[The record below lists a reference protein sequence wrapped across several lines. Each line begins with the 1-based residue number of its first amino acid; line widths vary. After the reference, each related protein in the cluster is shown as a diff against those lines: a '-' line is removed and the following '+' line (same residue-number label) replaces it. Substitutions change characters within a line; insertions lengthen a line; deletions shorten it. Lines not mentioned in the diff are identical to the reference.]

1 MLQTPSS
8 IDLLPLAT
16 RLLPNQLHDRLTMI
30 PPSLLADLLVTILGI
45 NWEFRVELLGVPDV
59 DDRSARVKEILQ
71 GMMANRGIPPLEEGP
86 SKVPSRQPTQST
98 AIIRRPQSSAA
109 PLPQIPEDLQ
119 PLQAAFTRREL
130 ELTPAVHQTIT
141 RELTRLV
148 KIPPQSAEYGV
159 GKTYIEWLL
168 ALPWKRLSQVGDD
181 LNLDEARRRLEAE
194 HEGLEGVK
202 RRVIEYLAVYR

>member
-1 MLQTPSS
+1 
-8 IDLLPLAT
+8 
-16 RLLPNQLHDRLTMI
+16 MI

-45 NWEFRVELLGVPDV
+45 NWELRVELLGIPDV

-71 GMMANRGIPPLEEGP
+71 GIMASRGLPPLDES
-86 SKVPSRQPTQST
+86 SKALSRKPAPST
-98 AIIRRPQSSAA
+98 ALIRRPA
-109 PLPQIPEDLQ
+109 PAVAPPAQIPEDLQ
-119 PLQAAFTRREL
+119 PLQNTFTQRQH
-130 ELTPAVHQTIT
+130 ELTPAVHLTIT

-159 GKTYIEWLL
+159 GKTYLEWLL
-168 ALPWKRLSQVGDD
+168 ALPWKKVSETGED
-181 LNLDEARRRLEAE
+181 LNLEEARRRLEAE